1 MPRKVAIIGVGQT
14 ETATKL
20 KAYTHPELAY
30 KAINAALED
39 ANLKL
44 DNVEAV
50 VYGSMD
56 QFDGINSPDRW
67 DLDAMGGWDH
77 KPFIKVLTGG
87 STGHATA
94 LTAYQH
100 VSSGLYDVV
109 LAVGVQRVGE
119 NLDAQAVLNKAFNPL
134 FLGNFTLGSIDGWAL
149 LTTMHM
155 AKYGSREEQF
165 ALASVIDHE
174 HALNNPYAHIKK
186 KLSLEEVM
194 QSPPVCWPIKY
205 VECCPRSDGACAVIM
220 ASEEIAKKLTP
231 VPAWVRGAQYIVC
244 TPYYG
249 DRPGG
254 VDWLNLAVAGKRLYK
269 MTGITDPLAEID
281 VLELQTPFPIV
292 HFLAL
297 EALGFCEF
305 GGAGAFIAS
314 GATKMGG
321 KLPVN
326 PSGGVICTN
335 QIGAAGLVRIAE
347 AALQIMGKAGQRQVP
362 EVKKALAFGMGASR
376 GQYQSTF
383 LLTKD
388 WN

>member
-1 MPRKVAIIGVGQT
+1 MSRRVAIVGVGQT

-20 KAYTHPELAY
+20 KSYTHPELAY
-30 KAINAALED
+30 KAVRRALDDAGLSLED
-39 ANLKL
+39 I
-44 DNVEAV
+44 DAV

-56 QFDGINSPDRW
+56 EFDGINCPDRW
-67 DLDAMGGWDH
+67 DIDAGGGWH
-77 KPFIKVLTGG
+77 NKPFIKILTGG

-94 LTAYQH
+94 SIAYQH
-100 VSSGLYDVV
+100 VASRVFDVV
-109 LAVGVQRVGE
+109 MALGVQRVGE

-134 FLGNFTLGSIDGWAL
+134 FLGDFTLGSIDGWAL

-174 HALNNPYAHIKK
+174 HALNNPYSHIKK
-186 KLSLEEVM
+186 KVTVEDVM
-194 QSPPVCWPIKY
+194 KSPPVCWPIKY
-205 VECCPRSDGACAVIM
+205 LECCPRSDGACAVIM
-220 ASEEIAKKLTP
+220 VSEEKARELNRKA
-231 VPAWVRGAQYIVC
+231 AWIRGVQYIVC

-254 VDWLNLAVAGKRLYK
+254 VDWLNLAMAGKRLYK
-269 MTGITDPLAEID
+269 MCGITNPMEEID
-281 VLELQTPFPIV
+281 VIELQAPFPIV

-297 EALGFCEF
+297 EALGFCEH
-305 GGAGAFIAS
+305 GEAGKLIES
-314 GATKMGG
+314 GATRMGG

-335 QIGAAGLVRIAE
+335 QIGVAGLVRIAE
-347 AALQIMGKAGQRQVP
+347 ASLQIMEKADKRQVAGA
-362 EVKKALAFGMGASR
+362 KKALAVGMGASR
-376 GQYQSTF
+376 GQYQSVM